1 MAFRRVCRRLA
12 AHRISAWSII
22 RLLAKPWL
30 RAAQWT
36 LDGKQDQ
43 MRRESATHPA
53 VLLMGCVHAKSHLPK
68 GTIQPKSNH
77 RRMVRDSYRHAVFRG
92 VNGLTTDIGKCRRTE
107 RRVAVYAGNNTVVVS
122 AIKPY
127 IAGNQDI
134 ALLLALFRNHRVLKA
149 C

>member
-1 MAFRRVCRRLA
+1 
-12 AHRISAWSII
+12 
-22 RLLAKPWL
+22 
-30 RAAQWT
+30 
-36 LDGKQDQ
+36 
-43 MRRESATHPA
+43 
-53 VLLMGCVHAKSHLPK
+53 
-68 GTIQPKSNH
+68 
-77 RRMVRDSYRHAVFRG
+77 MVRDSYRHAVFRG